1 MKHFNILFRVSLW
14 AILLSLTCTSAKA
27 DEGESAP
34 GVDSVEI
41 SLLTCGPGHEVYS
54 LYGHTALRYNDH
66 RTGEDW
72 VVNYGMFSFRQRF
85 FILRFV
91 FGLTD
96 YEMGIVPFRDFMA
109 EYRAEGRWVYQQTL
123 NLSVADRLA
132 VRTALQ
138 DNYREENRTYRYN
151 FFYNNCTTKARDL
164 IIDHIYNKVEF
175 PAPSNA
181 GITYRSMIH
190 EWNGDSPWC
199 RLGNDLLLGVKA
211 DREVTTRDRQFLPDS
226 LRKSFAG
233 AKIVLPTGRL
243 VPLVSKGEMLYQ
255 PGATV
260 ADESCGLTPL
270 GCSLL
275 LLAVVLGVSL
285 AEYYTHKIYWVFDGL
300 WLLADGVAGLILV
313 LMIFSQH
320 PTVSLN
326 FQIFCLCPWSLVA
339 LWPALRNLYKHKWSN
354 GLYVLQALLALSLF
368 LGIWQHYDSSI
379 YIVAL
384 SLLLRLMV
392 LHHWC
397 KRKRVK

>member
-1 MKHFNILFRVSLW
+1 MADAEVS
-14 AILLSLTCTSAKA
+14 IP
-27 DEGESAP
+27 E
-34 GVDSVEI
+34 VDSVEI

-54 LYGHTALRYNDH
+54 LYGHTALRYNDR

-72 VVNYGMFSFRQRF
+72 VINYGMFSFRQRF

-96 YEMGIVPFRDFMA
+96 YEMGIIPFQDFMA
-109 EYRAEGRWVYQQTL
+109 EYQAEGRWVYQQTL
-123 NLSVADRLA
+123 NLSTGDKFAI
-132 VRTALQ
+132 RTAIQ

-164 IIDHIYNKVEF
+164 IVDHIYNKVEF

-190 EWNGDSPWC
+190 EWNDGSPWC

-233 AKIVLPTGRL
+233 AKIILPTGKL
-243 VPLVSKGEMLYQ
+243 IPLVSKSEMLYQ
-255 PGATV
+255 PGPMV
-260 ADESCGLTPL
+260 ADEGCGLTPL
-270 GCSLL
+270 WCSLL
-275 LLAVVLGVSL
+275 LLAVVLAVSL
-285 AEYYTHKIYWVFDGL
+285 AEYYTHRIYWVFDGA
-300 WLLADGVAGLILV
+300 WLLADGLAGLILL
-313 LMIFSQH
+313 LMVFSQH

-326 FQIFCLCPWSLVA
+326 FQIFGLAPWSLA
-339 LWPALRNLYKHKWSN
+339 ILWPALRKLRKHKWSR
-354 GLYVLQALLALSLF
+354 GLYVLQVSLGLSLF

-384 SLLLRLMV
+384 SLLLRLVV

-397 KRKRVK
+397 KRKRVI